1 MKGLKELTTP
11 PPPSRDVF
19 AALTIDVTSRS
30 VMDVRIK
37 ATLEL
42 RDADGWGVEPFD
54 EGCSAEDL

>member
-1 MKGLKELTTP
+1 MEELTTP
-11 PPPSRDVF
+11 PPPRRDVF

-30 VMDVRIK
+30 VIDVRMR

-42 RDADGWGVEPFD
+42 RDAEASGVELFD

>member
-1 MKGLKELTTP
+1 MEEPTTP
-11 PPPSRDVF
+11 PPPRREVF

-30 VMDVRIK
+30 VSEVRMR

-42 RDADGWGVEPFD
+42 RDADAWGIEPLD